1 MKATGIIRRLD
12 DLGRVVIPKEIR
24 RGMGIRENDPIE
36 MGVGADGELIMKP
49 YLPNASSQ
57 LRAIAENLDRIGA
70 SPEHWD
76 IAEELKGIVKKLEKL
91 EKREEE

>member
-24 RGMGIRENDPIE
+24 RGMGVRENDPIE
-36 MGVGADGELIMKP
+36 MWVGDNGELIMKP
-49 YLPNASSQ
+49 YHSEASTK
-57 LRAIAENLDRIGA
+57 LRAIAESLDRIGV

-76 IAEELKGIVKKLEKL
+76 IAEELKGIARRLEILEK
-91 EKREEE
+91 EEE

>member
-24 RGMGIRENDPIE
+24 RAMGVRENDPIE
-36 MGVGADGELIMKP
+36 MWVGADGELIMKP
-49 YLPNASSQ
+49 YFPNTSSQ
-57 LRAIAENLDRIGA
+57 LRAIAESLDRIG
-70 SPEHWD
+70 STPEHWH
-76 IAEELKGIVKKLEKL
+76 IAEELKDIIKELEKL